1 MKEAANLVREQ
12 ATQEPWRLSP
22 PRISPVRTNRT
33 RARQLKDAASLLRK
47 DTMPVSRTR
56 TRKASRTPAAPKNA
70 PQPGK
75 ARKGEASAMT
85 APPTTPSSLSGK
97 SAQQTTAAIFSPPA
111 SSQTHPESQQ
121 RSPQNPLLEPIGSSN
136 REECCT
142 QHDKITF
149 APSQQESETNSRG
162 SPPPQ
167 TPPSWKQTAPPSCYP
182 ADPPADS
189 SPEETR
195 LAGSPLPSFP
205 AAADVTR
212 SPQKKAASSLGT
224 AKTAAA
230 TLVPIPATT
239 DTMESTVADEQVI
252 PPDAAAKQATESAG
266 KGKQPPCQHAAGG
279 GSIPSC
285 VMGTLAVSDEDD
297 AFPSLPSTGAP
308 PGTPLCAPLVP
319 APPRGPPQAKAKPNG
334 PPQPPATNTA
344 DPRPSPKRARPTERR
359 TTRPITLHGVPLPW
373 KTHVRY
379 LGITIDHRL
388 KWNLEVSRVRRE
400 ARRVEGAVRRILA
413 RGAGCPASF
422 AIVASETTIIITSKH
437 HGSPAACS
445 ARDARATSEL
455 GAFGRKRKRFADSG
469 NSTFAALNATA
480 PSSRSFE
487 LLRREEA
494 VASETTIIITSK
506 HHGSPAAC
514 SARDARATND
524 ILHPVGSAHRVRP
537 ALSAV
542 LNYIE
547 AAQLADRIL

>member
-1 MKEAANLVREQ
+1 MASQPSPHLSSPHQPHSRAATKRCGELP
-12 ATQEPWRLSP
+12 TQGHHACVPH
-22 PRISPVRTNRT
+22 TH
-33 RARQLKDAASLLRK
+33 
-47 DTMPVSRTR
+47 
-56 TRKASRTPAAPKNA
+56 PKGLQDSGRPEKA

-111 SSQTHPESQQ
+111 SSQTHPESKQ
-121 RSPQNPLLEPIGSSN
+121 RSPQNPLLEPTGSSN

-167 TPPSWKQTAPPSCYP
+167 TSPSWKHTAPPSCYP

-189 SPEETR
+189 SSEETR

-212 SPQKKAASSLGT
+212 PPQKKAASSLGT
-224 AKTAAA
+224 AKTAVA

-252 PPDAAAKQATESAG
+252 PPDAADAAAKQATESAR
-266 KGKQPPCQHAAGG
+266 KGKQPPSQHAAGG

-344 DPRPSPKRARPTERR
+344 EPRPSPKRAR
-359 TTRPITLHGVPLPW
+359 
-373 KTHVRY
+373 
-379 LGITIDHRL
+379 
-388 KWNLEVSRVRRE
+388 
-400 ARRVEGAVRRILA
+400 
-413 RGAGCPASF
+413 
-422 AIVASETTIIITSKH
+422 
-437 HGSPAACS
+437 
-445 ARDARATSEL
+445 
-455 GAFGRKRKRFADSG
+455 
-469 NSTFAALNATA
+469 
-480 PSSRSFE
+480 
-487 LLRREEA
+487 
-494 VASETTIIITSK
+494 
-506 HHGSPAAC
+506 
-514 SARDARATND
+514 
-524 ILHPVGSAHRVRP
+524 SAHRVRP
-537 ALSAV
+537 ALRAV

-547 AAQLADRIL
+547 AAQLADRLL

>member
-1 MKEAANLVREQ
+1 MADDLPPGFPPCYSLSGDLNHSKTYELLMKEAANLVREQ

-33 RARQLKDAASLLRK
+33 RARQLKDAASFLRK

-85 APPTTPSSLSGK
+85 APPTTSSSLSGK

-121 RSPQNPLLEPIGSSN
+121 RSPQNPLLELTGSSN

-167 TPPSWKQTAPPSCYP
+167 TSPSWKHTAPPSCYP

-189 SPEETR
+189 SSEETR

-212 SPQKKAASSLGT
+212 PPQKKAASSLGT
-224 AKTAAA
+224 AKTAVA
-230 TLVPIPATT
+230 TLVPIPA
-239 DTMESTVADEQVI
+239 MESTVADEQVI

-266 KGKQPPCQHAAGG
+266 KGKQPPSQHAAGG

-344 DPRPSPKRARPTERR
+344 EPRPSPKRARPT
-359 TTRPITLHGVPLPW
+359 
-373 KTHVRY
+373 
-379 LGITIDHRL
+379 
-388 KWNLEVSRVRRE
+388 S
-400 ARRVEGAVRRILA
+400 
-413 RGAGCPASF
+413 
-422 AIVASETTIIITSKH
+422 
-437 HGSPAACS
+437 
-445 ARDARATSEL
+445 
-455 GAFGRKRKRFADSG
+455 
-469 NSTFAALNATA
+469 STKA
-480 PSSRSFE
+480 
-487 LLRREEA
+487 
-494 VASETTIIITSK
+494 
-506 HHGSPAAC
+506 
-514 SARDARATND
+514 
-524 ILHPVGSAHRVRP
+524 
-537 ALSAV
+537 
-542 LNYIE
+542 
-547 AAQLADRIL
+547 